1 MNQDPLTRASHRD
14 PPPPLR
20 GLWCG
25 LERVYVPV
33 HTHGQETQ
41 SSMMNVGD
49 SQLRSWGEAGQD
61 TMQVG
66 LGCDYVP
73 AKLGSQAWQERVTP
87 GPGIAVAIL
96 GG

>member
-1 MNQDPLTRASHRD
+1 
-14 PPPPLR
+14 
-20 GLWCG
+20 
-25 LERVYVPV
+25 
-33 HTHGQETQ
+33 
-41 SSMMNVGD
+41 MMNVGD